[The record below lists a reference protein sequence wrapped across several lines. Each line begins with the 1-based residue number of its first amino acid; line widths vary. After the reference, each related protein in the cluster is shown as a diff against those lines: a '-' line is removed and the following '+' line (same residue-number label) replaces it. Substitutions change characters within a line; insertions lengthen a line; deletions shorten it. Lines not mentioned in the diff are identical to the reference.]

1 MSLRKL
7 INQVSI
13 IVILISGST
22 SFIRAQELNAQV
34 SVVTKPGIQ
43 VTTVDREVIDVLKR
57 VIEEF
62 LNNTKWTN
70 DVFEIQERIKCSFQL
85 TIESIPSTGYY
96 KGSLIVNA
104 NRPIYSASIASTMI
118 NFKDDFVEFP
128 FNRDQ
133 IMQYSENQFRD
144 NLTSTFAFWVYM
156 ILGYDYD
163 SFSLE
168 GGTKYFTLAQ
178 QIVTLAQTSGTQGW
192 STNENSKRN
201 RFFII
206 DNHLN
211 ALYKPLRE
219 AYYNYHRQGLDL
231 MFSDMDKARQN
242 IVKALKTLE
251 AIQNAR
257 FGSVNLQIFTL
268 AKREE
273 FVNIFSKAEAGE
285 KAEVIAIL
293 KKIDPIN
300 GENYDAISKM

>member
-1 MSLRKL
+1 MFVLYL
-7 INQVSI
+7 
-13 IVILISGST
+13 SGFT
-22 SFIRAQELNAQV
+22 LLHGQELKAQV
-34 SVVTKPGIQ
+34 NVVPKPQIQ
-43 VTTVDREVIDVLKR
+43 VTTVDREVLDALKR

-70 DVFEIQERIKCSFQL
+70 DVFQIQERINCSFQL
-85 TIESIPSTGYY
+85 TIESMANGNFSA
-96 KGSLIVNA
+96 SLIINA
-104 NRPIYSASIASTMI
+104 NRPVFNASINSTVI
-118 NFKDDFVEFP
+118 NFKDDFVDFS

-163 SFSLE
+163 TFSLE
-168 GGTKYFTLAQ
+168 GGTKYFILAQ
-178 QIVTLAQTSGTQGW
+178 QIATLAQTSGSRGW
-192 STNENSKRN
+192 NQNESSKRN

-211 ALYKPLRE
+211 SLYKPLRE

-231 MFSDMDKARQN
+231 MFSDMEKARRN
-242 IVKALKTLE
+242 IIQSLKTLE

-257 FGSVNLQIFTL
+257 FGNVNLQIFTL

-273 FVNIFSKAEAGE
+273 IVNIFSKAETGE
-285 KAEVIAIL
+285 KTEVIAVL
-293 KKIDPIN
+293 KKIDPSN
-300 GENYDAISKM
+300 GENYDAILKM